1 VKEGGPERIEE
12 ALLFL
17 PHMILRSIRRGSMR
31 CSFLL
36 AVILFVAPA
45 VEAQLRLEITVP
57 SKAPLHGHLVL
68 VIAKAT
74 EDKGDGSVPE
84 PRFQLEENYESAQ
97 GFGVDVDDLAP
108 GRPIVI
114 DSKTV
119 GYPLE
124 DLKAL
129 PAGDYLVQAVF
140 NVYEQF
146 HLADGR
152 TLWLPPDK
160 GEGQHWNQKP
170 GNPYNA
176 PVKLHLES
184 ASGTPIKLTLDK
196 VMPPIEGTDKDPV
209 QIAAKSPAA
218 KWLKFVR
225 FKSEKLSKFWGRDMY
240 LGAWVLLPD
249 GFDEHPEAHYP
260 VVVYQDHYHAGFGAP
275 LPFLTKPAVVKGD
288 AKSRANIRN
297 IYGYKFYQD
306 WISGTLPRVI
316 LIYVQN
322 ANPYYDDSYAV
333 DSANVGPYGSA
344 INDELIPSLEK
355 TYRGIGQGWAR
366 ATYGGSTGGWEA
378 LATQV
383 FYPDRYNGTYAACP
397 DPVDFHAYQ
406 NIDLYNDANA
416 FVRKGPF
423 GEVPIAADRKPDGS
437 IIANAGPEYRYEYV
451 LGTHGRSTEQWDI
464 WQAVFS
470 PAGPDGYPAQIID
483 PLTGAIDRKVLA
495 YWHDHYDLTAIMA
508 RDWATLGPRLEG
520 KIHLAV
526 GDGDT
531 YFLNN
536 AVHLLQ
542 HSLDATRNPHSDATF
557 QYGAGEPHCYSG
569 GPSEYTAEQ
578 NGVTWAQRVLPAMT
592 DHMLK
597 TAPAG
602 ADTKSWRY

>member
-1 VKEGGPERIEE
+1 MRWSFLAAV
-12 ALLFL
+12 LFL
-17 PHMILRSIRRGSMR
+17 
-31 CSFLL
+31 
-36 AVILFVAPA
+36 ATAA
-45 VEAQLRLEITVP
+45 DAQLRLEITVP
-57 SKAPLHGHLVL
+57 SSSPLHGHLIL
-68 VIAKAT
+68 AIAKAT
-74 EDKGDGSVPE
+74 ETPDDDPASE
-84 PRFQLEENYESAQ
+84 PRFQLEESYQSAQ
-97 GFGVDVDDLAP
+97 GFGVDVDNLAP
-108 GRPIVI
+108 GTPIVI
-114 DSKTV
+114 DSKTI

-124 DLKAL
+124 NLKAL
-129 PAGDYLVQAVF
+129 PAGDYIVQAVL

-146 HLADGR
+146 HLGDGR
-152 TLWLPPDK
+152 NLWLPPDK
-160 GEGQHWNQKP
+160 GEGQHWNRKP

-176 PVKLHLES
+176 AVKLHLDPAS
-184 ASGTPIKLTLDK
+184 ATPIKLTLDK
-196 VMPPIEGTDKDPV
+196 VIPRIEGTDEDPA
-209 QIAAKSPAA
+209 QIAANSPAA

-225 FKSEKLSKFWGRDMY
+225 FKSEKLSRFWGRDMY

-249 GFDEHPEAHYP
+249 GFNEHPNAHYP
-260 VVVYQDHYHAGFGAP
+260 VVVYQDHYHASFGAP
-275 LPFLTKPAVVKGD
+275 VPFLTTPPSFKED
-288 AKSRANIRN
+288 AKSRAEIRN
-297 IYGYKFYQD
+297 VYGYKFYQD

-344 INDELIPSLEK
+344 INDELIPYLEK

-378 LATQV
+378 LATQI
-383 FYPDRYNGTYAACP
+383 FYPDSYNGTYAACP

-406 NIDLYNDANA
+406 NIDLYGDANA

-423 GEVPIAADRKPDGS
+423 GEIPIAADRKPDGS
-437 IIANAGPEYRYEYV
+437 ITANAGPEHRYEYV

-470 PAGPDGYPAQIID
+470 PPGVDGYPAQIID
-483 PLTGAIDRKVLA
+483 PLTGVIDKKVLA
-495 YWHDHYDLTAIMA
+495 YWRDHYDLTAILG

-557 QYGAGEPHCYSG
+557 QYGPGEPHCYTG
-569 GPSEYTAEQ
+569 GPAEYTMQQ
-578 NGVTWAQRVLPAMT
+578 NGATWPQRVLPLMT